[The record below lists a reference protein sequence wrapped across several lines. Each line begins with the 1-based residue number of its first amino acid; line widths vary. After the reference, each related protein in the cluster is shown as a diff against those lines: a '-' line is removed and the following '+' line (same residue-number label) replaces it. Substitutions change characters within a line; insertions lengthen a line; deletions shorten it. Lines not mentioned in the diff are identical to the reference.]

1 MIMGLTGKASG
12 KLAEEFREGTVKKQY
27 VARVKG
33 KFPEYV
39 PFEGNERL
47 VASWHSSGDI
57 LVNQPLISVDR
68 QMGLVIVAPEGKPA
82 ETVFTRM
89 SYDAERDQSVVHCK
103 SSSLLLIVKLTTPG
117 RPQTGRS
124 RLYIPIKADYQL
136 TNFVFTS
143 NISDTQ

>member
-1 MIMGLTGKASG
+1 M
-12 KLAEEFREGTVKKQY
+12 
-27 VARVKG
+27 
-33 KFPEYV
+33 
-39 PFEGNERL
+39 
-47 VASWHSSGDI
+47 
-57 LVNQPLISVDR
+57 NQPLISVDR

>member
-33 KFPEYV
+33 RFPEYV
-39 PFEGNERL
+39 QLMSWCERL
-47 VASWHSSGDI
+47 VASWHISGEI

-103 SSSLLLIVKLTTPG
+103 SSSILLI
-117 RPQTGRS
+117 
-124 RLYIPIKADYQL
+124 
-136 TNFVFTS
+136 
-143 NISDTQ
+143 